1 MSNLMTEPRFRE
13 AGINAPEIREAIE
26 SILRDRRSG
35 VLATCLNDV
44 PLCSQMAFAVSEDL
58 HSLIMITPRNTT
70 KFDNM
75 AANPNVSFL
84 VSTVR
89 NAPSDS
95 GEAMALT
102 VEAAADELTGEA
114 RDRAAALFSLKHPDL
129 AEFAAASGSAVM
141 KLMVRSYTLV
151 DNFQRVT
158 RIVPD

>member
-1 MSNLMTEPRFRE
+1 MSNLMTEPHFRE
-13 AGINAPEIREAIE
+13 VGMTAPEIREPLE

-95 GEAMALT
+95 EEAMALT
-102 VEAAADELTGEA
+102 VEAAADELTGE
-114 RDRAAALFSLKHPDL
+114 H
-129 AEFAAASGSAVM
+129 AEPGRRPLQPEASGP
-141 KLMVRSYTLV
+141 RGICRRTR
-151 DNFQRVT
+151 QRGHEA
-158 RIVPD
+158 RGAQLHPGG